1 MMPKVSP
8 QRAALGARLRELR
21 ASKFRSGAALA
32 RYLGWVQTRVNK
44 LEHGYQLPSTEDLDA
59 WVAATESGPDVRAEL
74 ANLLTQARVS
84 YTSWTEIYRSGGIA
98 DWQADIA
105 TSEAE
110 AEALCGYQPSMI
122 PGLLQTVAYA
132 TELLT
137 IPGGPVLTGASQE
150 HIEALIA
157 ERIRRQG
164 LLYEPGRRVQM
175 VLGRAALTVHF
186 GSVETLLGQ
195 LDRLVALSDLPS
207 VDLRVLPTTVA
218 SPVMPLSGF
227 WLDEAGVYI
236 ETLKGEQ
243 TLTGQE
249 DLAMFRKAF
258 GLLHAA
264 SAAGRDAVALIQ
276 CVAGELRGLSSPSPS
291 TAGVRA

>member
-1 MMPKVSP
+1 MPKVSP
-8 QRAALGARLRELR
+8 QRAALGARLQELR

-59 WVAATESGPDVRAEL
+59 WVAATESGPDVRAGL
-74 ANLLTQARVS
+74 GNLLTQARVS

-157 ERIRRQG
+157 QRIKRQG

-175 VLGRAALTVHF
+175 VLGQAALTVHF

-243 TLTGQE
+243 TLTGQD

-276 CVAGELRGLSSPSPS
+276 RVAGELRGLGSPSPS
-291 TAGVRA
+291 TAGVGAD